1 MRTSHRATPRLRHPL
16 VAVLLFVLAL
26 VAVPSTATPAP
37 TSEGDRP
44 VVLVGM
50 TGVRWDDTSAAS
62 TPHLFTLLE
71 YGSTGNLISRSV
83 RSTSCPVDG
92 WLAVS
97 AGRRA
102 ADLPM
107 ERYGTCRAL
116 LSPGP
121 SGVVPGW
128 SDFLEAAEE
137 GPYDA
142 VPGLLGSALA
152 EAGATVASLGPGAA
166 IALAGPDGVPVGDHD
181 VAARAPSSLADQVAE
196 RVATHDLTV
205 VDIGGV
211 RDRGRP
217 FVYVSE
223 GGLQR
228 YDDGEDPGI
237 DLPGTDDWILS
248 EPTRAEQVS
257 SIDARLG
264 AVLDAVAAA
273 APDAVVVV
281 TSLSD
286 SGTVPRMQ
294 VAAMLDAGALPG
306 ASG

>member
-26 VAVPSTATPAP
+26 VAVPTTATPAP
-37 TSEGDRP
+37 ASEGDRP

-50 TGVRWDDTSAAS
+50 TGVRWDDTSAAA

-128 SDFLEAAEE
+128 SDPQTAEE
-137 GPYDA
+137 GPTTRSPASSAAHWRRPARPWPRSVPARRSRGSGRGAGRGPRRRSPGA
-142 VPGLLGSALA
+142 VVARR
-152 EAGATVASLGPGAA
+152 AGRREGGHPRPHRRRHRRGPGP
-166 IALAGPDGVPVGDHD
+166 GPPV
-181 VAARAPSSLADQVAE
+181 
-196 RVATHDLTV
+196 RVRL
-205 VDIGGV
+205 
-211 RDRGRP
+211 R
-217 FVYVSE
+217 

-273 APDAVVVV
+273 APD
-281 TSLSD
+281 
-286 SGTVPRMQ
+286 
-294 VAAMLDAGALPG
+294 
-306 ASG
+306 